1 MKSDTQSKDTI
12 SIGEQVVSSTLWMGS
27 WRWSARLIGFGTTII
42 LARQLVPED
51 FGILATGSIIM
62 GFFAIMTGL
71 GTDSYLIRLEN
82 PDRDDYD
89 TAWTLRFIVISIASI
104 AIFFAAQPGADYFED
119 QRIVAVLQVLAVV
132 GWLDALTNIG
142 LVMYRRDLQF
152 RKIALI
158 GISQR
163 ITASTITIALAFL
176 LKNYWAMVVGEM
188 AFMLVGLV
196 LSYTQHSYRPKF
208 KLINIRKQWDF
219 CKWIVVQNIA
229 TFISS
234 QGGSFVIV
242 KYFGI
247 ELMGVF
253 AMAGR
258 VAALPTKQLIAPVLP
273 PVYSG
278 LAKKQHD
285 PEEFIASVLKVIGAT
300 AVLVVPGATLVACL
314 SEEIVIT
321 VLGARWEMAIPL
333 VAPLTLSVLL
343 GVLAGPAGLVL
354 TIKGRVKLLAGWN
367 WFSAV
372 AGLVVLLF
380 AVQWFDIVELVWMQ
394 VGVALLFL
402 MVYYGFMLATVRI
415 PVLTLLGSFYRPL
428 LASLAMALVIYLVS
442 SMIGSAWLVILAAV
456 VFGGASYLLV
466 ATLLWWLAGS
476 PDSGEA
482 MLVRKLLNIIARKLN
497 K

>member
-1 MKSDTQSKDTI
+1 MKSGMQGKDTI
-12 SIGEQVVSSTLWMGS
+12 SIGEQVVSSTLWLGS

-42 LARQLVPED
+42 LARLLVPED
-51 FGILATGSIIM
+51 FGILATGTIII
-62 GFFAIMTGL
+62 GFFSIMTGL

-104 AIFFAAQPGADYFED
+104 AIFFAAQPGADYFDD

-152 RKIALI
+152 RKIAFI

-163 ITASTITIALAFL
+163 ITASTTTIALAFW
-176 LKNYWAMVVGEM
+176 LKNYWAMVVGELV
-188 AFMLVGLV
+188 FMLVGLV
-196 LSYTQHSYRPKF
+196 LSYTQHNYRPQF
-208 KLINIRKQWDF
+208 KLIHLRKQWDF

-247 ELMGVF
+247 ELMGLF
-253 AMAGR
+253 SMAGR

-285 PEEFIASVLKVIGAT
+285 PEEFIASVLKMIGAT
-300 AVLVVPGATLVACL
+300 AVLMLPGATLVACL
-314 SEEIVIT
+314 SEEIVII
-321 VLGARWEMAIPL
+321 VLGERWELAIPL
-333 VAPLTLSVLL
+333 VAPLTLSILLAVLSS
-343 GVLAGPAGLVL
+343 PAGSVL

-367 WFSAV
+367 WFTAV
-372 AGLVVLLF
+372 TGLVVLLF
-380 AVQWFDIVELVWMQ
+380 AVQWFEIVTLLWMQ
-394 VGVALLFL
+394 VGVALIFL
-402 MVYYGFMLATVRI
+402 VVYYGFMLATIRI

-428 LASLAMALVIYLVS
+428 FASLVMALVIYLVS
-442 SMIGSAWLVILAAV
+442 SMMSSTWLVILAAV

-466 ATLLWWLAGS
+466 AILLWWLAGS

-482 MLVRKLLNIIARKLN
+482 MLVRKLLKIIARKLN
-497 K
+497 R